1 MRSLSAAVES
11 FASIFSRQAIEGGL
25 SCRSEH
31 YRLPH
36 TEVSMERAGRKWT
49 GTCTAT
55 GAAVGASVGVALD
68 NIAGWI
74 AIGAAVGVTV
84 GLALD
89 SARRK

>member
-1 MRSLSAAVES
+1 MRFLSAAVES

-25 SCRSEH
+25 SRSEH

-49 GTCTAT
+49 GTCTAI
-55 GAAVGASVGVALD
+55 GAAVCASVGVALD
-68 NIAGWI
+68 KIAGWI
-74 AIGAAVGVTV
+74 AVGAAVGVTV